1 MIKNDKNFYDKTLK
15 YTFDILFLITLIL
28 SGLFLTDLYITVA
41 ILTVGMMINTWLYKI
56 YEELKKKKDDKN

>member
-15 YTFDILFLITLIL
+15 YTFVVLFLITLIL

-56 YEELKKKKDDKN
+56 YKEIKRKNDKN